1 MKTLLVVDDD
11 DAIRVM
17 VTKILE
23 RGGYRVET
31 ARDGQEAIE
40 KMEGGAYDGMLLDLM
55 MPRVDGFG
63 VIEYLRRAQP
73 EFLGKVVVM
82 TAFTGAARDRVDPA
96 CALLPKPF
104 DVDELTTLVHRS
116 VES

>member
-1 MKTLLVVDDD
+1 MPHRLLVVDDD

-23 RGGYRVET
+23 RVGYSITT

-40 KMEGGAYDGMLLDLM
+40 KLETSEFDGMLLDLM

-63 VIEYLRRAQP
+63 VIDHLKTTRP
-73 EFLGKVVVM
+73 SFLNKVVVM

-104 DVDELTTLVHRS
+104 DVDELVGM
-116 VES
+116 VETSLA

>member
-1 MKTLLVVDDD
+1 MGHKLLVVDDD

-23 RGGYRVET
+23 RVGYSVSS

-40 KMEGGAYDGMLLDLM
+40 KLEEAPFDGMLLDLM

-63 VIEYLRRAQP
+63 VIEYLKAARP
-73 EFLGKVVVM
+73 EFLRRVVVM
-82 TAFTGAARDRVDPA
+82 TAFTGAARDRVDPS

-104 DVDELTTLVHRS
+104 DVDELVDLVQKS
-116 VES
+116 VA